1 MRELPRY
8 AMIANSD
15 MPGLKV
21 ISLERPYIIAS
32 VHDYHRDDER
42 AQERIEDMVQGRFPI
57 AKVKGYSIFL
67 TMYTSLEPCNNPE
80 LQQAELN
87 EMAQFFL
94 DEKIARKPGQFMKSE
109 ESGRNERRITREGE
123 RRKILRERRKNNPND

>member
-42 AQERIEDMVQGRFPI
+42 AQERMEDMVQGRYPI
-57 AKVKGYSIFL
+57 AKVRGYSIFL

-80 LQQAELN
+80 LQQVELN

-94 DEKIARKPGQFMKSE
+94 DEKIAHKPGQFMKSE
-109 ESGRNERRITREGE
+109 ESGRSERKITRQGE